1 MASDFPV
8 PRKRP
13 VPIVPP
19 IAIICTW
26 RAERDRAS
34 LSARMGGPSLGRSD
48 GGIPYSVSLSS
59 GLITWMGDFEWKREW
74 EWEWDWGWG

>member
-1 MASDFPV
+1 MRIEAGPPVASDFPV

-19 IAIICTW
+19 MAIICTW

-34 LSARMGGPSLGRSD
+34 LSARMGR
-48 GGIPYSVSLSS
+48 V
-59 GLITWMGDFEWKREW
+59 GLP
-74 EWEWDWGWG
+74 